1 MALKVNE
8 IVKVEVEASDG
19 QVLKEGDAI
28 MLRINRR
35 TLEDVVCRYAGLS
48 NGYFV
53 TTTLDG
59 QHENKYRQASI
70 ETCYRIKDVEKVPPQ
85 ALKEAGKD
93 AAEGAAQDAAAPL
106 LTPGA

>member
-35 TLEDVVCRYAGLS
+35 TRRTSSADTRG
-48 NGYFV
+48 FQTV
-53 TTTLDG
+53 TLLPLPWTGSTKT
-59 QHENKYRQASI
+59 NTAR
-70 ETCYRIKDVEKVPPQ
+70 RV
-85 ALKEAGKD
+85 LK
-93 AAEGAAQDAAAPL
+93 PVTVL
-106 LTPGA
+106 RT